1 MTSSEDIAVLDY
13 DKKYTNISM
22 LRANDSAEEGYIDVP
37 LFYYPC
43 YKAEDEETGEA
54 LSLTSGENARIRI
67 MLPPGYQ
74 GKVTLR
80 VSERKLWRM
89 TELISVLSA
98 AGALWLIAGKGKRKA
113 ERQ

>member
-1 MTSSEDIAVLDY
+1 
-13 DKKYTNISM
+13 
-22 LRANDSAEEGYIDVP
+22 
-37 LFYYPC
+37 
-43 YKAEDEETGEA
+43 
-54 LSLTSGENARIRI
+54 